1 MSKIIGRLLENVSW
15 LDELSAILTV
25 FFILLFIIIVI
36 GVLRMGKEKVE
47 EYKRIPL
54 NENDQDHVIK

>member
-1 MSKIIGRLLENVSW
+1 MSKIIGRILENVSW

-25 FFILLFIIIVI
+25 FFIVLFIIIVV
-36 GVLRMGKEKVE
+36 GVLRMRKEEVE

-54 NENDQDHVIK
+54 NENDQDHVI